1 MIIGATLG
9 SLAVLL
15 VLAFIVVIATMIIFT
30 NKRQKTVT
38 ITDGQP
44 QGSISMENKYHVS
57 DRLEIVSVQN

>member
-15 VLAFIVVIATMIIFT
+15 VLAFIVVIAIMIIFT
-30 NKRQKTVT
+30 NRRKKTVT
-38 ITDGQP
+38 ITGGEP